1 MNRADE
7 HAGWT
12 ARRTHAALSRLTL
25 RNEVVLR
32 ARQRSYCCCMLSQ
45 LSGVVPNATDN
56 LRAIAGLT
64 PERPLRSSESAL
76 RVAPSALAAYVT
88 VMPSGA
94 RQATRT
100 ILPTGVG
107 GRVCIRRVPQR
118 EGAAA

>member
-45 LSGVVPNATDN
+45 LSGVVPKATDN
-56 LRAIAGLT
+56 RSAIAGLT
-64 PERPLRSSESAL
+64 PDRPLRSSESAL
-76 RVAPSALAAYVT
+76 RVPPSAFAASVT
-88 VMPSGA
+88 LIS
-94 RQATRT
+94 TR
-100 ILPTGVG
+100 PTHTPPLLSPV
-107 GRVCIRRVPQR
+107 
-118 EGAAA
+118 

>member
-12 ARRTHAALSRLTL
+12 ARRHHAALSRLQL
-25 RNEVVLR
+25 GNEVVLR

-64 PERPLRSSESAL
+64 PKRPLRSSESAL
-76 RVAPSALAAYVT
+76 RVTPRALAASVT
-88 VMPSGA
+88 VMSSGS
-94 RQATRT
+94 RQSSRSIFPAC
-100 ILPTGVG
+100 G
-107 GRVCIRRVPQR
+107 GLCLVMGHGPY
-118 EGAAA
+118 